1 MTTPPQATQAQA
13 AAAPQSVNGTAPAAG
28 QAAED
33 CPDCAS
39 SGERALA
46 ITGMVIGLGIF
57 VMGLDVA
64 LGYRLSRAV
73 GLGKGGGGDVS
84 ADAGS

>member
-1 MTTPPQATQAQA
+1 MTTQPQAAPAQA
-13 AAAPQSVNGTAPAAG
+13 AAASQPVNGTAPAA
-28 QAAED
+28 AAED
-33 CPDCAS
+33 CADCAT

-46 ITGMVIGLGIF
+46 ITGMIIGLGIF

-73 GLGKGGGGDVS
+73 GIGKGGAADDG
-84 ADAGS
+84 DAGS